1 MLSAVW
7 LFYIIKKENSLLAN
21 CIFINSYHLVM
32 KQNLTNVKMIMRL
45 KEFNTMMADNI
56 VHGLLSM
63 WKRHAHAA
71 VVVGTVCGIV

>member
-1 MLSAVW
+1 
-7 LFYIIKKENSLLAN
+7 
-21 CIFINSYHLVM
+21 M